1 MEQEKERQV
10 DKLLYTAG
18 KTWNYFSTSIERLI
32 FKSDLSAKDKE
43 YILFSKRKARQIKA
57 VLSNVKDLIG
67 PKETLLPK
75 LLEKSVCKKLKVRID
90 EMVLISLELDRIY
103 LK

>member
-1 MEQEKERQV
+1 MEREKERQV
-10 DKLLYTAG
+10 DKLLYTAN

-32 FKSDLSAKDKE
+32 FKSGLSTKDKE
-43 YILFSKRKARQIKA
+43 YLLFSKRKARQIKA
-57 VLSNVKDLIG
+57 VLSNIKELVG
-67 PKETLLPK
+67 PRETHLSEF
-75 LLEKSVCKKLKVRID
+75 LEKNISKKLKARID